1 MSATTEYSP
10 KSTSLWT
17 SCVMNSKTKSR
28 LLTALVMLV
37 GVIGLV
43 TGPLTAT
50 ANAATPV
57 VQVQTFGASYGE
69 LSARWWQWALSI
81 PASINPELDT
91 TGANCG
97 QGQVDDVWFLAGTLV
112 GPAVRTCTIPAG
124 KPIFF
129 PIINNVVFK
138 PFGFET
144 LLDLRSQNAVF
155 IDSVNELSC
164 TIDGAA
170 VPNLAK
176 FRVRSPSFTVIAPP
190 KGLLPPGWLSLPA
203 NSDSIVSDGYWLLLS
218 PLAPGQHEI
227 KFHASTTGGFQ
238 LDVTYT
244 LTIAP

>member
-10 KSTSLWT
+10 KSTSFWR
-17 SCVMNSKTKSR
+17 SCVINSKSNSR
-28 LLTALVMLV
+28 LLTGLVMLV
-37 GVIGLV
+37 GIIGLV
-43 TGPLTAT
+43 TGPLSTTAS
-50 ANAATPV
+50 AAPPV
-57 VQVQTFGASYGE
+57 VQVQSFGASYGE

-97 QGQVDDVWFLAGTLV
+97 QGQVDDVWFLAANFGGTS
-112 GPAVRTCTIPAG
+112 VRSCTIPAG

-129 PIINNVVFK
+129 PVINSVAFK
-138 PFGFET
+138 PFGYDT
-144 LLDLRSQNAVF
+144 LLALRRQNADFV
-155 IDSVNELSC
+155 DAVSELTC

-170 VPNLAK
+170 VPNLTK

-190 KGLLPPGWLSLPA
+190 QGLLPPGQLSLPA

-227 KFHASTTGGFQ
+227 KSHATTTGGFQ

>member
-1 MSATTEYSP
+1 
-10 KSTSLWT
+10 
-17 SCVMNSKTKSR
+17 MNSKTKSR
-28 LLTALVMLV
+28 LLTALVMFL
-37 GVIGLV
+37 GVSGLV
-43 TGPLTAT
+43 AGPLTAT
-50 ANAATPV
+50 ASAATPV
-57 VQVQTFGASYGE
+57 VQVQSFGASYGE

-81 PASINPELDT
+81 PANINPELDT

-97 QGQVDDVWFLAGTLV
+97 QGQFDDVWFLAGNFGGT
-112 GPAVRTCTIPAG
+112 AVRSCTIPAG

-129 PIINNVVFK
+129 PLINQVGLK

-144 LLDLRSQNAVF
+144 LLDLRREAAPF
-155 IDSVNELSC
+155 IDSVSELGC

>member
-10 KSTSLWT
+10 QTTSLWRPY
-17 SCVMNSKTKSR
+17 VMNSKTKNR
-28 LLTALVMLV
+28 LLTALVMLL

-43 TGPLTAT
+43 AGPLTAT
-50 ANAATPV
+50 ASAAPPV
-57 VQVQTFGASYGE
+57 VQVQSFGATYGE
-69 LSARWWQWALSI
+69 LSARWWQWTLSI
-81 PASINPELDT
+81 PASINPGLDT

-97 QGQVDDVWFLAGTLV
+97 QGQVDDVWFLAGTFIGTV
-112 GPAVRTCTIPAG
+112 ARTCTIPAG

-129 PIINNVVFK
+129 PLINQVAFK

-144 LLDLRSQNAVF
+144 LLDLRRQNADF
-155 IDSVNELSC
+155 IDAVSELTC

-203 NSDSIVSDGYWLLLS
+203 NTDSIVSDGYWLLLS

-227 KFHASTTGGFQ
+227 KFHAKTTGGFQ
-238 LDVTYT
+238 VDVTYT
-244 LTIAP
+244 LTVAP